1 MMQTD
6 SVITEEQRIQV
17 KSLKKELKEWEYQ
30 FVEDNGRKPNKQ
42 DIASVPNIAMRYKSY
57 ARLKALIE
65 KIDDGDNIPKRK
77 SKIKNLPEVVVI
89 PEKTNINLT
98 ESSTS
103 ITTSDARDSRNRPSS
118 TNLSANLTQETLT
131 GSSIELSNLNLNKSI
146 ESSTNNLHDNST
158 SIARNKI
165 RKSNIAAGPVAT
177 SDIGSSYDRFARRAL
192 QQQQQLQKQEATQQ
206 NNIFIKSA
214 INNTK
219 IDKIEQPDLQKPEY
233 GVNTELKG
241 FQQRKEQLQGMSV
254 TPKLQSDISTKSDLI
269 LPNSKIMEDAI
280 ETVKQPVISTMAK
293 PKIIHVGKHYT
304 DSLDN
309 IQQSEIE
316 AFSETVEPLKPSSP
330 PNLSFQNSAECLE
343 IVNDILKEHPKLLEK
358 HIRAERTKLDAENKK
373 PPKNEILE
381 EQVNT
386 RRSSKA
392 ISTIEEKGNS
402 ESLGSGGSVVSKEDS
417 KTDSSQSLFENK
429 HIEQRKEDV
438 EVSMDSL
445 INAKSP
451 EVSVQPTEEEITA
464 TIASTKNGV
473 EQQENALGLPLN
485 ALVKNLPSLMVT
497 NINSRMEK
505 HGVLRCKLYRKKNL
519 LGQTNPTYILHNE
532 ADNSFLL
539 AAKKMLLSKSINY
552 IISDS
557 PDDFSKDSIHYVGK
571 LKANFKR
578 TSFILSDTRSSTSQ
592 KTQRELAIIN
602 YSKNVLPRE
611 LQVAI
616 SAMTIPE
623 DTALGHSTDITED
636 FRIRNENTLLFLK
649 NKPPRWNEA
658 TQSHCLNFGGRVT
671 QPSIKNMQLISDI
684 TGGKNVYNV
693 LQFGR
698 CGSDFFSLDVR
709 YPMTVLEAFGIALT
723 TFDAYDS
730 A

>member
-1 MMQTD
+1 MMQTGTITILNPLD

-146 ESSTNNLHDNST
+146 ESSTTNLHDNST

-206 NNIFIKSA
+206 HNIFIKSA

-392 ISTIEEKGNS
+392 ISRIEEKGNS
-402 ESLGSGGSVVSKEDS
+402 ESGGSVVSKEDS

-623 DTALGHSTDITED
+623 DTVNYIYVLIEKALGHSTDITED

-684 TGGKNVYNV
+684 TG
-693 LQFGR
+693 
-698 CGSDFFSLDVR
+698 DVR